1 MATMEPVPE
10 RELSPE
16 EQREKL
22 ERIVEQLAARRDQV
36 LEEIE
41 KAKADGDKAAEDNA
55 RRTLEGIKLRMEKV
69 LSKLDEP

>member
-36 LEEIE
+36 LAEIE

-55 RRTLEGIKLRMEKV
+55 RRTLEGIKLRMEKL